1 MSSTQRFLRQRV
13 VSNTLLSASALTAPN
28 TQLYVMIAGAS
39 NYLGNYPNGVGWMVT
54 ASAAGAALPLLP
66 AGAVLRDMG
75 KTVYAGVSTS
85 LTAAS
90 STAKPGFFRV
100 VQLLAPSTV
109 ASATASTS
117 FGVGIGAA
125 GAGTLPKALP
135 SGNAG
140 DDGYGTFYLPI
151 VVDGVIASDATGTA
165 LTPLAVTPL
174 LGNQL

>member
-28 TQLYVMIAGAS
+28 TQLYVMIAGAG
-39 NYLGNYPNGVGWMVT
+39 NYVGNYPNAVGWMVT
-54 ASAAGAALPLLP
+54 ASVAGAALPLLP
-66 AGAVLRDMG
+66 STAVLRDMG
-75 KTVYAGVSTS
+75 KTVYATVSASTS
-85 LTAAS
+85 AAS
-90 STAKPGFFRV
+90 ATAKPGFFREVQIV
-100 VQLLAPSTV
+100 VPSTV
-109 ASATASTS
+109 ASATASTT
-117 FGVGIGAA
+117 FGVGLGAA
-125 GAGTLPKALP
+125 GAGTLPAALP